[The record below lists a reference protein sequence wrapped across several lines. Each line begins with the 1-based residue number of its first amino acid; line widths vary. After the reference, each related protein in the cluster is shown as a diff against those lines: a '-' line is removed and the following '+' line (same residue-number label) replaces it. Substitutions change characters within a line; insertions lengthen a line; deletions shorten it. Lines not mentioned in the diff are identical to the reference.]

1 MTGFKHLS
9 TFACF
14 AVVASSTMAA
24 DWQESWDSVKKLSIE
39 QCQATFQDYQLQAV
53 CMQNEKNGYKA
64 LQKDYGMPHDLASK
78 AKDRCERTFSGQF
91 QLQDVCMKNEK
102 QGYDK
107 MNSY

>member
-1 MTGFKHLS
+1 MIDAKKLA
-9 TFACF
+9 TFTFVMA
-14 AVVASSTMAA
+14 VASSTIAA
-24 DWQESWDSVKKLSIE
+24 DWEEPWDSVKKLSIE

-64 LQKDYGMPHDLASK
+64 LQKDYGLPHDLASR